1 MEHQT
6 EHQWKQQ
13 EREVEQQSI
22 AREDAEMRDALEIE
36 DIFTYQFVARA
47 LGLKEVA

>member
-6 EHQWKQQ
+6 EQQWKQQ
-13 EREVEQQSI
+13 EREVEHQTI

-36 DIFTYQFVARA
+36 DIAYGWARA
-47 LGLKEVA
+47 LGLKEAN

>member
-1 MEHQT
+1 MDYQT
-6 EHQWKQQ
+6 ENQWKQQ

-36 DIFTYQFVARA
+36 DIAYGWARA
-47 LGLKEVA
+47 LGYKEAA